1 MDGFM
6 SEQEESIR
14 ITRKLNLWLIDD
26 EACQGFLWQT
36 LQSFLPSIRH
46 RLTQALPLTHSLTD
60 RDSLPSCRTC
70 VTIGQ
75 CNFSVRPVLYLS
87 LITILLT
94 WTHEKPLLTMM
105 GTIGLRES
113 ESESCRQTDSPLI
126 TVWVNLIH
134 SHHDTFTAF
143 VLSGDTLFFVLALL
157 SACCGGAFVLLVV
170 LV

>member
-1 MDGFM
+1 
-6 SEQEESIR
+6 
-14 ITRKLNLWLIDD
+14 
-26 EACQGFLWQT
+26 
-36 LQSFLPSIRH
+36 
-46 RLTQALPLTHSLTD
+46 
-60 RDSLPSCRTC
+60 
-70 VTIGQ
+70 
-75 CNFSVRPVLYLS
+75 
-87 LITILLT
+87 
-94 WTHEKPLLTMM
+94 MM

-157 SACCGGAFVLLVV
+157 SACCGGAFVLVVV